1 MSDMTADSA
10 QRAERRRNGFLLFG
24 VVVLL
29 AALVFGG
36 WWLLA
41 GRYSESTDDAYV
53 AGNIVS
59 VTSRENAT
67 VNALYADNTQ
77 QVRQGQLLIE
87 MDPSVADVNMRAA
100 EANLARAVRAVR
112 GTFASADSYAA
123 QLQHAEVTL
132 AQARSDYE
140 RRQAALAGAVSGEE
154 LGHARDAVQAAEAAV
169 SSARGGLAQ
178 AQSGIAGV
186 DVAHN
191 PDVLAAEA
199 QLRAAALAQAHM
211 KIVAPVDGVIAQRTV
226 QVGQRVNA
234 GAPLMAVVPLSNVW
248 VDANFKE
255 VQLARM
261 RIGQPVEVTTD
272 LYGSKVVY
280 HGRIAGLGAGSGS
293 AFSILPPQNASG
305 NWIKIV
311 QRVPVRI
318 ALDEKEVKDNPLRI
332 GLSVTAKV
340 DIHDQSGPR
349 AGSAAPV
356 SVMRGNPGDNVDAQ
370 VDALV
375 KKILAANSQAMPMMA
390 QQAMPAQSRQS
401 RAQPRRTRHQAGVRR
416 SAGNPSRPARTR

>member
-1 MSDMTADSA
+1 MSEITGASAERVA

-24 VVVLL
+24 AVIVLGSL
-29 AALVFGG
+29 AYGA

-41 GRYSESTDDAYV
+41 GRFSESTDDAYV
-53 AGNIVS
+53 AGNIVA

-67 VNALYADNTQ
+67 VTALYADNTQ
-77 QVRQGQLLIE
+77 AVRQGQLLIE

-100 EANLARAVRAVR
+100 EANLARAARAVR
-112 GTFASADSYAA
+112 GTFASADSYSA
-123 QLQHAEVTL
+123 QLQQAEVAL
-132 AQARSDYE
+132 AQAKNDYQ

-154 LGHARDAVQAAEAAV
+154 LGHARDAVAAAEAAV
-169 SSARGGLAQ
+169 NSARGGLAQ
-178 AQSGIAGV
+178 AQSGIAGL

-199 QLRAAALAQAHM
+199 QLRAAAIALAHM

-234 GAPLMAVVPLSNVW
+234 GAPLMAVVPLSHVW
-248 VDANFKE
+248 IDANFKE

-261 RIGQPVEVTTD
+261 RIGQPVKITTD
-272 LYGSKVVY
+272 IYGSKVAY
-280 HGRIAGLGAGSGS
+280 HGKIAGLGAGSGS

-318 ALDEKEVKDNPLRI
+318 ALDPGELKDNPLRI
-332 GLSVTAKV
+332 GLSVTATV
-340 DIHDQSGPR
+340 DVHDQSGPR
-349 AGSAAPV
+349 AADATPV
-356 SVMRGNPGDNVDAQ
+356 GAMRSNTGDDVDAK
-370 VDALV
+370 VNALV
-375 KKILAANSQAMPMMA
+375 KKILAANSI
-390 QQAMPAQSRQS
+390 R
-401 RAQPRRTRHQAGVRR
+401 
-416 SAGNPSRPARTR
+416 N